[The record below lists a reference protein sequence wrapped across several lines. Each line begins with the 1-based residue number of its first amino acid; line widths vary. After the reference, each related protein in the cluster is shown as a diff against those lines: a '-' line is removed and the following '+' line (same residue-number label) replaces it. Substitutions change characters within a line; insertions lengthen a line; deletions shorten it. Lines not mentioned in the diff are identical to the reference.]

1 MPSAPANYRIL
12 LRTPGAAAFFLPAAV
27 GRLGI
32 AMTGIGLVWLV
43 HARTGSYAA
52 AGVVTGGFAAA
63 DAGMGPQLGR
73 LVDRY
78 GQTRVLPCALVA
90 HAAAVALLLTG
101 AAPDLVAGV
110 LVGATLPQLGALSA
124 ARWSALLSG
133 GPPHTMSGASTTSPD
148 ASRTSQGA
156 SRTPPGASPTPPGAS
171 PAPSDGA
178 STPPTSASTLLPAAF
193 ALEALAN
200 GVSYLAGPALVS
212 VLGAANRPGAG
223 VLLAASLVIGGGLG
237 LAGRRR
243 SAPPVTARATRSR
256 TGRDALLGP
265 AFLRQAGLGL
275 ALGVFF
281 GATQVSVTAYAV
293 GRGTPDAAA
302 PLYLASNCTSLL
314 AGWAYGA
321 GRHGGSPHRRQ
332 AAAAACLTLACLPLT
347 FLDAPLA
354 VGAALAL
361 TGLAVPVLLVLA
373 SVLTEASVPR
383 AVLTQAFTWGNSAS
397 AAGSAAAAALAGRV
411 VDAGG
416 AHAGFAVAV
425 GAAAVMTVL
434 ALGGAVCRR
443 EHQRPRVTNATT
455 ARKEP

>member
-43 HARTGSYAA
+43 HARTGTYAA
-52 AGVVTGGFAAA
+52 AGVVAGGFAVA
-63 DAGMGPQLGR
+63 DAVMGPQLGR
-73 LVDRY
+73 LVDRF

-101 AAPDLVAGV
+101 AVPLLVAGV

-133 GPPHTMSGASTTSPD
+133 GRSSALPGAT
-148 ASRTSQGA
+148 
-156 SRTPPGASPTPPGAS
+156 RTPPGASTPPANAS
-171 PAPSDGA
+171 A
-178 STPPTSASTLLPAAF
+178 LLPAAF

-212 VLGAANRPGAG
+212 VLGAVGRPGAG
-223 VLLAASLVIGGGLG
+223 VLLAAALVVGGGLG

-243 SAPPVTARATRSR
+243 TAPPVTDRAARRHA
-256 TGRDALLGP
+256 GRALLGS

-332 AAAAACLTLACLPLT
+332 AAAAACLTLASLPLA

-354 VGAALAL
+354 IGAALAL

-397 AAGSAAAAALAGRV
+397 AAGSAGAAAVAGRV

-416 AHAGFAVAV
+416 AQAGFAVAV
-425 GAAAVMTVL
+425 GAAAAMTVL
-434 ALGGAVCRR
+434 ALGGAVRAR
-443 EHQRPRVTNATT
+443 ERQGSPVMDAATS
-455 ARKEP
+455 REEP

>member
-52 AGVVTGGFAAA
+52 AGVVTGGFAVA
-63 DAGMGPQLGR
+63 DAVMGPQLGR

-78 GQTRVLPCALVA
+78 GQTRVLPCPLVA

-133 GPPHTMSGASTTSPD
+133 GPSGTRSGASTTRSGASTTGPD
-148 ASRTSQGA
+148 ASA
-156 SRTPPGASPTPPGAS
+156 TPPGASPTPSG
-171 PAPSDGA
+171 GA
-178 STPPTSASTLLPAAF
+178 STLPTSASTLLPAAF

-200 GVSYLAGPALVS
+200 GVAYLAGPALVS
-212 VLGAANRPGAG
+212 VLGAAGRPGAG

-243 SAPPVTARATRSR
+243 TAPPVTAPPVTARATRSR
-256 TGRDALLGP
+256 AGRDALLGP

-302 PLYLASNCTSLL
+302 PLYLASNCTSIL

-332 AAAAACLTLACLPLT
+332 AAATACLTLACLPLT

-434 ALGGAVCRR
+434 ALGGAVRPR